1 MISSALERCAQ
12 ETSDCRARHQLQ
24 LQRYTFLIPWSS
36 FDRFLL
42 VTFLLLAARVLPA
55 AEPSS
60 VDSAPAAADELKAL
74 NDQTIIQ
81 SRVWLD
87 TEWDQYKHGAEEAT
101 WTLGGLWG
109 SRVSDRQDWALRLK
123 VPFVYDRSDEAS
135 GHADVGGLGDIE
147 VATGT
152 AFRLTNTWRTGGG
165 LELHADSA
173 SNPALSSNVWR
184 LHSSWSI
191 AHDVTDW
198 LTLTPTAEYSHSIA
212 EEHNVLPQRYLELS
226 LPVTFIL
233 PYDWSIA
240 TRYKAKVNFEN
251 GERWTHTIDVG
262 LAKRLPNVPVVL
274 SATFEKPLKGGNERF
289 QVNFTM
295 TYYFER
301 YHAPKRSN

>member
-1 MISSALERCAQ
+1 MTMTDA
-12 ETSDCRARHQLQ
+12 
-24 LQRYTFLIPWSS
+24 

-42 VTFLLLAARVLPA
+42 VTLVLLGARVLSA
-55 AEPSS
+55 AEPSPP
-60 VDSAPAAADELKAL
+60 PAAAAADQLKAL
-74 NDQTIIQ
+74 NDPTIIQ
-81 SRVWLD
+81 SSVWLD
-87 TEWDQYKHGAEEAT
+87 TEWDQYRHGAEEAT

-109 SRVSDRQDWALRLK
+109 WRVNDRQDWAVRLK

-152 AFRLTNTWRTGGG
+152 AFNLSNTWRTGGG
-165 LELHADSA
+165 IELHADTA
-173 SNPALSSNVWR
+173 SNPALSANVWR
-184 LHSSWSI
+184 LHPSWSV
-191 AHDVTDW
+191 AHDFTNW
-198 LTLTPTAEYSHSIA
+198 LSLTFTAEYNHSIA
-212 EEHNVLPQRYLELS
+212 EEHNALPQRYLELS
-226 LPVTFIL
+226 LPASFIL

-240 TRYKAKVNFEN
+240 TNYKAKVNFEN

-262 LAKRLPNVPVVL
+262 VAKRLPNVPLVL

-301 YHAPKRSN
+301 HHAPK